1 MSLRFG
7 DWGEESGEARTLP
20 DNRLRN
26 GGRAHLFAI
35 ISCQAPMLV
44 AVAQRQPRFG
54 FLCGSDGQSKNNSNS
69 GLNNLRLRFSV
80 SC

>member
-7 DWGEESGEARTLP
+7 DWGEESGEARTP
-20 DNRLRN
+20 PVNRLRN

-44 AVAQRQPRFG
+44 AVAQRQSRFG
-54 FLCGSDGQSKNNSNS
+54 FP
-69 GLNNLRLRFSV
+69 LRF
-80 SC
+80 